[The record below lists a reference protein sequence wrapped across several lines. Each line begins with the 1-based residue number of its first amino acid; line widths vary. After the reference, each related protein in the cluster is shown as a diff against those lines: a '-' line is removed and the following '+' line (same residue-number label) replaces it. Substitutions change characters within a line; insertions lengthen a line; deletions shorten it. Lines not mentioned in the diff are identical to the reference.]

1 MHLFYITCAVTPT
14 VEKSIFSSDM
24 RLLQIVKSIESVRKQ
39 VVNPFIVLLETGSA
53 TEEQKSFLE
62 GLVDFYMTINVT
74 SLVKSRGEATMIYTF
89 LSSLWFQENKDRFET
104 FSKLSGR
111 YFLLDSFDMT
121 RYPLDKIF
129 IRFRWFTD
137 GEGVFETRYYRI
149 PRTKIDAYVNN
160 MNKLVNT
167 HYYIFKQ
174 LDVEHI
180 YFLCDYFPLEDTIYD
195 QPIGLGG
202 WGTGDGR
209 YFEE

>member
-14 VEKSIFSSDM
+14 VEKSVFSSDV
-24 RLLQIVKSIESVRKQ
+24 RLLQIVNSIESVRKQ
-39 VVNPFIVLLETGSA
+39 VANPFIVLLETGSA

-62 GLVDFYMTINVT
+62 GLVDFYITINVS

-89 LSSLWFQENKDRFET
+89 LSSPWFQENKDRFET

>member
-14 VEKSIFSSDM
+14 VEKSIFSTDV
-24 RLLQIVKSIESVRKQ
+24 RIVQIVKSIESVRKQ
-39 VVNPFIVLLETGSA
+39 VTNPFIVLLETGSA
-53 TEEQKSFLE
+53 TEEQKLYLE
-62 GLVDFYMTINVT
+62 GLVDLYMTISVT
-74 SLVKSRGEATMIYTF
+74 DLVKSRGEATMIYTF
-89 LSSLWFQENKDRFET
+89 LSSPWFQENKDRFET

-111 YFLLDSFDMT
+111 YFLLESFNMNQ
-121 RYPLDKIF
+121 YPLDKVF

-149 PRTKIDAYVNN
+149 PHAKIDRYIHN
-160 MNKLVNT
+160 MNKLVNI

-180 YFLCDYFPLEDTIYD
+180 YFLCDYFQPEETIYD

>member
-1 MHLFYITCAVTPT
+1 MHLFYITCAITPT
-14 VEKSIFSSDM
+14 VEKSVFSSDV
-24 RLLQIVKSIESVRKQ
+24 RLLQIVKSIESVRQQ
-39 VVNPFIVLLETGSA
+39 VANPFIVLLETGSA

-89 LSSLWFQENKDRFET
+89 LSSPWFQENKDRFET

-121 RYPLDKIF
+121 RYPVDKIF

-149 PRTKIDAYVNN
+149 PHSKIDAYLRN

-180 YFLCDYFPLEDTIYD
+180 YFLCDYFPLVDTIYD

>member
-14 VEKSIFSSDM
+14 VEKSVFSSDV
-24 RLLQIVKSIESVRKQ
+24 RLLQIVQSIESVKKQ
-39 VVNPFIVLLETGSA
+39 VENPFIVLLETGSA

-62 GLVDFYMTINVT
+62 GLVNLYMTINVT
-74 SLVKSRGEATMIYTF
+74 NLVKSRGEATMIYTF
-89 LSSLWFQENKDRFET
+89 LSSSWFQENKDRFET

-111 YFLLDSFDMT
+111 YFLLDSFDIT
-121 RYPLDKIF
+121 KYPLDKIF

-149 PRTKIDAYVNN
+149 PHSKIDTYIHN

-180 YFLCDYFPLEDTIYD
+180 YFLCDYFPLEETIYN

>member
-14 VEKSIFSSDM
+14 VEKSVFSSDV

-39 VVNPFIVLLETGSA
+39 VTNPFIVLLETGSA

-62 GLVDFYMTINVT
+62 GLVDFYMTINVS

-89 LSSLWFQENKDRFET
+89 LSSPWFQENKDRFET

>member
-14 VEKSIFSSDM
+14 VEKSVFSSDV

-39 VVNPFIVLLETGSA
+39 VANPFIVLLETGSA

-89 LSSLWFQENKDRFET
+89 LSSPWFQENKDRFET

-149 PRTKIDAYVNN
+149 PRAKIDGYVHN

-180 YFLCDYFPLEDTIYD
+180 YFLCDYFPLQDTIYD

>member
-1 MHLFYITCAVTPT
+1 MNLFYITCAVTPT
-14 VEKSIFSSDM
+14 VEKSVFSSDM

-39 VVNPFIVLLETGSA
+39 VANPFIVLLETGSA
-53 TEEQKSFLE
+53 TEEQKCFLE
-62 GLVDFYMTINVT
+62 GLVDFYMTISVT
-74 SLVKSRGEATMIYTF
+74 GLLKSQGEATMIYTF
-89 LSSLWFQENKDRFET
+89 LSSPWFQENKDRFET

-121 RYPLDKIF
+121 KYPLDKIF
-129 IRFRWFTD
+129 IRFRWSTD

-149 PRTKIDAYVNN
+149 PRSKIDKYTHN

>member
-14 VEKSIFSSDM
+14 VEKSVFSSDV

-39 VVNPFIVLLETGSA
+39 VANPFIVLLETGSA

-89 LSSLWFQENKDRFET
+89 LSSPWFQENKDRFET

-149 PRTKIDAYVNN
+149 PRAKIDEYVDN

-180 YFLCDYFPLEDTIYD
+180 YFLCNYFPLEDTIYD
-195 QPIGLGG
+195 HPIGLGG